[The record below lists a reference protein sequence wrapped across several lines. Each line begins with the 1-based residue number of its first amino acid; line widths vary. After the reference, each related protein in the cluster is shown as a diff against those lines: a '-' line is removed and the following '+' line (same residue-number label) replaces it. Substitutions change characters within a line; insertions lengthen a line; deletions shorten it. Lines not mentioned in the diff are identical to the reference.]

1 MKDKLTGLF
10 LSSIVASFILLAPA
24 LHAADGKWNVDA
36 NGLWSLKTNWLSNTI
51 ADGWGFKA
59 NFTND
64 ITADRTVSL
73 DGDRTLTSL
82 VFGDSATGTPGSWI
96 LTNNGDTNNN
106 LILDGTTPSITVNAL
121 GTGKNATISAIIEGT
136 AGLVKSGNGTLI
148 LSGVNTYTGTT
159 EISAGTV
166 NVTGAAGTL
175 GARTADVT
183 LADVAGA
190 TLDFTGITGSRIVGA
205 LSGGGASG
213 GNIVLGGSTFYFGS
227 GLLDYT
233 YGGIISGTGSISY
246 GGGGTLTLT
255 GKNTFDGGTGISN
268 GALSINSISSVYGG
282 ASSLGN
288 PTSESNGRIF
298 IGSKINTGSLIY
310 TGSGHTTDR
319 IIDLYGTTGGATL
332 NASGSGALVFT
343 SDFRASVAG
352 AKTLTLTGSST
363 ADNRI
368 GGAIV
373 DSGNGTTSV
382 TKSGAGKWI
391 LSGANTYTGGTI
403 VSAGTLALGA
413 DNPLPATAVSIGTA
427 TLDASTFDDTLGTL
441 DAAGSAVINLGAGAN
456 LVFADSSGIDWTG
469 GTLKITGTFVS
480 GSSIKFGSS
489 KAALTSTQLS
499 KISAT
504 GFTAF
509 GLDANGYLT
518 ATAGGSK

>member
-159 EISAGTV
+159 KISAGTV
-166 NVTGAAGTL
+166 NVTGTGTL
-175 GARTADVT
+175 GARSADVT

-190 TLDFTGITGSRIVGA
+190 TLDFTGVTGSRIHGS

-213 GNIVLGGSTFYFGS
+213 GNIVLGGSTFYFGNNA
-227 GLLDYT
+227 LNYT
-233 YGGIISGTGSISY
+233 YGGIISGTGAINY
-246 GGGGTLTLT
+246 AGTGTQTLT
-255 GKNTFDGGTGISN
+255 GNNTFDGKTGISK
-268 GALSINSISSVYGG
+268 GVLSINSISSVYGG

-288 PTSESNGRIF
+288 ATSAATGRLD
-298 IGSKINTGSLIY
+298 IGDRTTTGTLLY

-319 IIDLYGTTGGATL
+319 SVNLYGATGGATL
-332 NASGSGALVFT
+332 DASGSGALVFT
-343 SDFRASVAG
+343 SDFRASVVG

-499 KISAT
+499 QISAT

-518 ATAGGSK
+518 ATAGRSK